1 MNGAS
6 TDSTSNQVST
16 EQSHNTTGQY
26 KALRLVTVSLR
37 GMKGASTD
45 STSNQ
50 VSTEQSHN
58 TTGQY
63 KALYGWSLFPAE
75 E

>member
-1 MNGAS
+1 
-6 TDSTSNQVST
+6 
-16 EQSHNTTGQY
+16 
-26 KALRLVTVSLR
+26 LVTVSLR

-58 TTGQY
+58 KTGQN
-63 KALYGWSLFPAE
+63 KALYG
-75 E
+75 